1 MTEPGGGSGG
11 LKSEAPTQGAG
22 GHAQPSGSP
31 PVNREGRDAGTPFGS
46 RPGAPEGEAGRPVV
60 VRPSRPER
68 RVAAAFG
75 LTALAAAGF
84 ALVYAL
90 GGQTQLEG
98 VLLALAFASL
108 AYGLG
113 AWANHLMPGGPFVE
127 EHEPFASP
135 SGERAAFAAEYRQDV
150 EAISRRRLLGRA
162 LTLAVGALGAA
173 LLFPVR
179 SLGPRPGRALF
190 RTPWQA
196 GARAVTADGSPVRA
210 GDLPVGGV
218 LTVFPEGHVD
228 AGDAAALLVRT
239 QEGGGSPGGLLAHS
253 KLCTHAGCP
262 VGLYEPE
269 SELLFCP
276 CHQSVFDLRDGA
288 RPVAGPATR
297 PLPRLPIELGADGQV
312 RATGDFDGPV
322 GPGFWGRPS

>member
-1 MTEPGGGSGG
+1 M
-11 LKSEAPTQGAG
+11 SEAGEA
-22 GHAQPSGSP
+22 
-31 PVNREGRDAGTPFGS
+31 RDAGTPFGPH
-46 RPGAPEGEAGRPVV
+46 PGEPEGEAGRPVR
-60 VRPSRPER
+60 VRPSHPER

-84 ALVYAL
+84 AVVYAL

-98 VLLALAFASL
+98 VLLAIAFAGL
-108 AYGLG
+108 AYGLA
-113 AWANHLMPGGPFVE
+113 AWANHLMPAGPFVE

-135 SGERAAFAAEYRQDV
+135 SAERAAFAAEYEQDV
-150 EAISRRRLLGRA
+150 QAISRRRLLGRA

-179 SLGPRPGRALF
+179 SLGPRPGQALY

-196 GARAVTADGSPVRA
+196 GTRAVTADGRPVRGSSLA
-210 GDLPVGGV
+210 AGGV

-228 AGDAAALLVRT
+228 AGDAAALLLRVQGAGT
-239 QEGGGSPGGLLAHS
+239 PGDLLAHS

-262 VGLYEPE
+262 VGLFEPE
-269 SELLFCP
+269 SDLLFCP

-288 RPVAGPATR
+288 RPIAGPAAR
-297 PLPRLPIELGADGQV
+297 PLPRLPVELGADGVV
-312 RATGDFDGPV
+312 RARGDFDGPV